1 MKTIPYRRG
10 FVRRELVVSLVL
22 SALLFGAACLI
33 FLSQR
38 SYYGR
43 KQSVRQVALQAKI
56 IHGWLI
62 TYADEHGG
70 RFPTGDNA
78 NAAYRELFKINVG
91 ADEMQFAIA
100 GDAWHKPARGGQP
113 DGDIGGAP
121 EHVQALETGENAF
134 AYVSGLSSSDTAR
147 LPLIA
152 NGFTAQPGVWSKNKN
167 EKGGVFQGKC
177 GIVCRV
183 SGSTVIHELKDGEW
197 MVKEKSNGQVMNIF
211 TPGFEGANFT
221 VLNPK

>member
-1 MKTIPYRRG
+1 MKTIRYRWG
-10 FVRRELVVSLVL
+10 FVRRRLVVALVL
-22 SALLFGAACLI
+22 SAMLLGVAGLI

-38 SYYGR
+38 SYYR
-43 KQSVRQVALQAKI
+43 KKHSVRKVAIQAKI
-56 IHGWLI
+56 IHGWLK

-121 EHVQALETGENAF
+121 DHVQALETGENAF
-134 AYVSGLSSSDTAR
+134 AYVSGLSSNDTAR

-152 NGFTAQPGVWSKNKN
+152 NAFTAQPGVWSKNKN
-167 EKGGVFQGKC
+167 ERGGVFQGKY

-183 SGSTVIHELKDGEW
+183 GGSSVIHELKDGEW
-197 MVKEKSNGQVMNIF
+197 MVKEKCNGQVMNIF
-211 TPGFEGANFT
+211 TPGFEDANFT